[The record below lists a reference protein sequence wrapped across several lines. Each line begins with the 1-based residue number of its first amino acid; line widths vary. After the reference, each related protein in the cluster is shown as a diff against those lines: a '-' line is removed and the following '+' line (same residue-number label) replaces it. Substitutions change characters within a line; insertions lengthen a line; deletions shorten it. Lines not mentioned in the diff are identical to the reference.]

1 MWTIKETK
9 LKMVNTRERCLFFNL
24 NAGKPF
30 LKSAFTRDL
39 LIDELEVQIKR
50 NKITMI
56 ERCYGKNIQQ
66 PVVFLNNK
74 KNILLTLYPF
84 DQILKICIE
93 LEVLRKLS
101 IKKQSLTK
109 R

>member
-1 MWTIKETK
+1 MWIIKETE
-9 LKMVNTRERCLFFNL
+9 LKMVNTRERYLFFNL

-39 LIDELEVQIKR
+39 LIEELEVQIKK

-56 ERCYGKNIQQ
+56 EKYYGKNAQQ
-66 PVVFLNNK
+66 PIIFLNKK
-74 KNILLTLYPF
+74 KNTLLTLEPYN
-84 DQILKICIE
+84 QILKICIE
-93 LEVLRKLS
+93 LEVLKKLS

-109 R
+109 K